1 MRKNRFVSG
10 IRTEECCETTAR
22 HASDSGFEVDFV
34 IDATLTFAMKHPRNG
49 RTYTAAEVKEQT
61 ELVLSSGQF
70 ARIASVKEALE
81 KL

>member
-10 IRTEECCETTAR
+10 VRTEECCETTAR

-34 IDATLTFAMKHPRNG
+34 IDTTLTFAMKHPRTG
-49 RTYTAAEVKEQT
+49 RAYTAAEVKEGT

-70 ARIASVKEALE
+70 ARIASVREALE